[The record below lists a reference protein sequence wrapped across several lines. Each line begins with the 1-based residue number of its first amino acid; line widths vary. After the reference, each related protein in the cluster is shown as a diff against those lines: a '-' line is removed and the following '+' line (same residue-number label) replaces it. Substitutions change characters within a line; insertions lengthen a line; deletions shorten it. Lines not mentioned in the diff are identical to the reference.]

1 MLKLRLLCAFLL
13 IAFCNATLLA
23 SEESNLAT
31 PSMEDFDNWDVAD
44 KNETLKT
51 DNVMR
56 INGGRPVT
64 QVVPYQVSLQV
75 YRRGRYH
82 HFCSGS
88 IISTHHVL
96 TAAHCLTK
104 MNANEITVVVGTLTW
119 RNGGDRYR
127 VVAIRSH
134 PSFSSSSLII
144 NDIAVLKVTPPF
156 NLAKSSISTISLGG
170 RARVGE
176 NVAVRLTGWVHS
188 HQPGQADCAQRGFR
202 ITANE
207 LCALGE
213 RGRGACVGD
222 SGGPLIMQQGTPQLV
237 GIVSYGTATCAQGRP
252 DVYTR
257 VSSFLPYI
265 NRIHVSTRC
274 INNRASWTATTT
286 AWTVTAPLRNSASP
300 RQQVN
305 AWPLTTGVRQPPP
318 KWRFERLSKQI
329 VHLMLSTRRKAL
341 PQIAAKHNVTVLL
354 LL

>member
-31 PSMEDFDNWDVAD
+31 PSMEDFDNCDVAD
-44 KNETLKT
+44 KNETLET

-176 NVAVRLTGWVHS
+176 NVAVRLTGWGSLTPTGSSGLPEQLQVLDYRTIS
-188 HQPGQADCAQRGFR
+188 NQDCAQRGFR

-265 NRIHVSTRC
+265 NRVI
-274 INNRASWTATTT
+274 TTEI
-286 AWTVTAPLRNSASP
+286 P
-300 RQQVN
+300 
-305 AWPLTTGVRQPPP
+305 
-318 KWRFERLSKQI
+318 
-329 VHLMLSTRRKAL
+329 
-341 PQIAAKHNVTVLL
+341 
-354 LL
+354 